1 MKPARMLQMLSLL
14 VVLAGLSGCFSSSP
28 KDIEAFVKPYQQ
40 DVTAEQYVLQPPDE
54 IEIHAV
60 KIPEINLQRQRIRP
74 DGRVAFEN
82 LGVFKVA
89 GQTPEMVADMLQ
101 EKAVSLYSLKGEDP
115 IEVRVTV
122 FKSQV
127 YYVVGEVRKYG
138 PKVFTGR
145 DTALTAIAEAIPEV
159 TGWTDR
165 IQVVRP
171 SPDPA
176 VKPKIFEI
184 KYKDMLERGDSSK
197 NVLLQEGDII
207 YVPPTPLA
215 ALAMVIAEFVRPIGQ
230 ALSPVSQVYYLQQI
244 GGE

>member
-1 MKPARMLQMLSLL
+1 MKPARLLLLLSLL
-14 VVLAGLSGCFSSSP
+14 MVLAGFSGCFSSSA

-54 IEIHAV
+54 IEIHSA

-89 GQTPEMVADMLQ
+89 GKTPEMVSDMLQ
-101 EKAVSLYSLKGEDP
+101 EKAVTLYSLKGDDP

-122 FKSQV
+122 FKSKV
-127 YYVVGEVRKYG
+127 YYVVGEVRTPG

-145 DTALTAIAEAIPEV
+145 DTPLTAIAEANPEV

-171 SPDPA
+171 SVDPN

-184 KYKDMLERGDSSK
+184 KYKDMIKRGDTSK

-215 ALAMVIAEFVRPIGQ
+215 AVAMVIAEFVRPIGA
-230 ALSPVSQVYYLQQI
+230 ALSPVSQVYYLQRM
-244 GGE
+244 GE